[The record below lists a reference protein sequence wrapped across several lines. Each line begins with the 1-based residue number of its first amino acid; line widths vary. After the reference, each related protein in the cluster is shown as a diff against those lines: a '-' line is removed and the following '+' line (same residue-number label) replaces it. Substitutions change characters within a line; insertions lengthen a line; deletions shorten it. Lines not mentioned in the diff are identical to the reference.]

1 MVAAEHPSAGG
12 ERAAAT
18 AGLLRRGTI
27 RVIALIP
34 EHFKQDLLNRV
45 DIVDLIE
52 RYVPLKKGGSN
63 YMACC
68 PFHNEKSPSFT
79 VSQTKQFYHCFG
91 CGAHGN
97 AISFLMEYSGLGYIE
112 AVKDLAD
119 SAGMEM
125 PEFESRSVKPDAG
138 PDLYE
143 MMQQAAQYY
152 REQLKVAPVAIEYLK
167 GRGLTGKVA
176 AHFGIGY
183 APAGWQNLQAVFPQ
197 YQDKSLR
204 DCGLVVE
211 NDAGKRYDRF
221 RDRIMFPI
229 LNQRGSVIAFG
240 GRVLERKD
248 AGAAAGADP
257 GKEGGG
263 PKYLNSP
270 ETPLFEKGQE
280 LYGLT
285 QARVAIRA
293 AGRAVVVEGYMDVV
307 ALAQHGIEYA
317 VATLGTATSATHV
330 QKLFRQTDEIVF
342 CFDGDAAGRR
352 AAWHALEVSLPLVPD
367 HKTVRFLFL
376 PEEHDPDSYVR
387 ACGKEAFESLLRE
400 AMLLSDYLADELC
413 ARVQMDTSEGRSR
426 LIHEAKPMLKR
437 LTAPVLQLQLM
448 KRFAELSGLTQ
459 QDAARLLEI
468 RSSVASQTHQ
478 RAPARVERPLAQ
490 SFERWLLKR
499 LMVNPALGR
508 HLPVEHLDP
517 NHGDTPGVLA
527 LIEYARHSPSPNS
540 EALLIDHF
548 RGSELET
555 LFNQVRSELM
565 VLNLT
570 PEQAE
575 AEFLDALPN
584 LERRCINESLTRL
597 RQRAADGSITTA
609 EIAEMNRLLKR
620 LSALGRTV

>member
-1 MVAAEHPSAGG
+1 
-12 ERAAAT
+12 
-18 AGLLRRGTI
+18 
-27 RVIALIP
+27 LIP
-34 EHFKQDLLNRV
+34 DHFKQDLLNRV

-52 RYVPLKKGGSN
+52 RYVPLRKGGSN
-63 YMACC
+63 YVACC

-79 VSQTKQFYHCFG
+79 VSPTKQFYHCFG
-91 CGAHGN
+91 CGAHGD
-97 AISFLMEYSGLGYIE
+97 AIGFLMEYSGLGYID
-112 AVKDLAD
+112 AIKDLAD
-119 SAGMEM
+119 TAGMKV
-125 PEFESRSVKPDAG
+125 PESESRSKKPQAG
-138 PDLYE
+138 PDLHE

-152 REQLKVAPVAIEYLK
+152 RDQLKASPAAIEYLK

-183 APAGWQNLQAVFPQ
+183 APSGWQNLQAVFPQ
-197 YQDKSLR
+197 YQDRSLL
-204 DCGLVVE
+204 DCGLVIE
-211 NDAGKRYDRF
+211 NDSGKRYDRF

-229 LNQRGSVIAFG
+229 LNQRGAVIAFG
-240 GRVLERKD
+240 GRVLERNDGSDANAAREPAKEWAKD
-248 AGAAAGADP
+248 
-257 GKEGGG
+257 GGG

-280 LYGLT
+280 LYGLA
-285 QARVAIRA
+285 QARMPLRA

-367 HKTVRFLFL
+367 HKKVRFLFL
-376 PEEHDPDSYVR
+376 PQEHDPDSYVR
-387 ACGKEAFESLLRE
+387 EHGKEAFEALLGS
-400 AMLLSDYLADELC
+400 AMLLSAYLVDELRG
-413 ARVQMDTSEGRSR
+413 RVQMDTSEGRSR
-426 LIHEAKPMLKR
+426 LIHEAKPLLKR
-437 LTAPVLQLQLM
+437 LTAPVLQLQLLQ
-448 KRFAELSGLTQ
+448 RFAELAGLTQ
-459 QDAARLLEI
+459 QDAARMLEI
-468 RSSVASQTHQ
+468 RSSAGSFVKQQ

-517 NHGDTPGVLA
+517 AHADTPGVLA
-527 LIEYARHSPSPNS
+527 IIEYARNSPHPNS

-555 LFNQVRSELM
+555 LFNQVRSELI

-584 LERRCINESLTRL
+584 LERRCINERLTRL
-597 RQRAADGSITTA
+597 RQRAAEGSITTG
-609 EIAEMNRLLKR
+609 EMADMNELLKR
-620 LSALGRTV
+620 LSALGRPA